1 MKIKF
6 NKTTIIKKLTLL
18 LLFIS
23 IRSFG
28 IVQPQTLFDVNTMP
42 LFRVQMRGVPVTN
55 DEVVFYY
62 QQGATVGFDND
73 YDAYHLFGPNP
84 IPHISIDNDSLLL
97 TINGIPPVV
106 NTYTTLLLVTTPVSG
121 TFTLST
127 ADVQDLPSGTC
138 VTLSDLYTNTSVN
151 LLQTP
156 YVFNLS
162 NTTTVSR
169 FLLTISYNS
178 LPVISNLVQPSC
190 QLSNAGKFSLGGNGF
205 APWNYTWKDT
215 LGNVIKTST
224 GLYTNDSLDNL
235 SGGGY
240 IVEIIS
246 ASNACKRN
254 EISFNINQVVVPV
267 AEFNTSDSIS
277 VGVFNNFTT
286 TNSSSNCSD
295 YYWSFG
301 DGSGASS
308 VFEPT
313 YTYSLSGNYSVK
325 LVGISN
331 TGCKDSVIK
340 NVFVADLSTNLN
352 VGNSN
357 EALLSDLG
365 NNTFRLQLS
374 KPVFD
379 NLDISVIS
387 LNGQESFYQKSASS
401 QNEELIN
408 LNSLNPGLYLLS
420 ISSQNKELLT
430 TKIYIK

>member
-6 NKTTIIKKLTLL
+6 TLSGIIKQIILL
-18 LLFIS
+18 IVLFSVKGIANNLPQS
-23 IRSFG
+23 IQD
-28 IVQPQTLFDVNTMP
+28 INTVP
-42 LFRVQMRGVPVTN
+42 LFRIQMRGVPVTN

-62 QQGATVGFDND
+62 QQGATNGFDND

-127 ADVQDLPSGTC
+127 ADVQDLPTGTC
-138 VTLSDLYTNTSVN
+138 VTLNDLYTNTSVN

-162 NTTTVSR
+162 DTTTVSR

-190 QLSNAGKFSLGGNGF
+190 QLSNAGKFSLRGNGF
-205 APWNYTWKDT
+205 APWNFTWKDT
-215 LGNVIKTST
+215 FGNVIKTT
-224 GLYTNDSLDNL
+224 NGVYTNDSLNNL
-235 SGGGY
+235 SSGAY
-240 IVEIIS
+240 VVEIIS

-254 EISFNINQVVVPV
+254 VVSFNINEVVVPIV
-267 AEFNTSDSIS
+267 GFSTTDSIS
-277 VGVFNNFTT
+277 VGVYNNFTT
-286 TNSSSNCSD
+286 TNLSTNCSN
-295 YYWSFG
+295 YIWNFG
-301 DGSGASS
+301 DGNEISG

-313 YTYSLSGNYSVK
+313 YTYSVSGNYSAK
-325 LVGISN
+325 LVGISS
-331 TGCKDSVIK
+331 TGCMDSVIK

-352 VGNSN
+352 QTNNKEV
-357 EALLSDLG
+357 LLSDLG
-365 NNTFRLQLS
+365 NNTFHLQLS

-379 NLDISVIS
+379 NLDVRVIS
-387 LNGQESFYQKSASS
+387 LNGQESFSLTLANS
-401 QNEELIN
+401 QSRELIN
-408 LNSLNPGLYLLS
+408 LNSLNTGLYLLS